1 MFEIIKTG
9 LIRSK
14 AVKTVFVD
22 TADLLPEELNSIA
35 LITGSIEKKDGL
47 ISIKSVLYDPVTN
60 KELTEFTSEAKSL
73 IDIHLKANEL
83 AKKIEQYLA
92 MRIKELDAGRLRIAV
107 MEFKEKNISKEKA
120 DTVADF
126 IRTQLSNN
134 SNLIIVERNNMDSI
148 LKEQMFQKTGC
159 TEADCAV
166 ELGKILNVEKI
177 IVGSVSMLDKKIY
190 INIRLVDIE
199 TAQAIFGET
208 KEIESESELF
218 SSCKELVKALN
229 AKLNLVK

>member
-1 MFEIIKTG
+1 
-9 LIRSK
+9 
-14 AVKTVFVD
+14 
-22 TADLLPEELNSIA
+22 
-35 LITGSIEKKDGL
+35 
-47 ISIKSVLYDPVTN
+47 
-60 KELTEFTSEAKSL
+60 
-73 IDIHLKANEL
+73 NEL
-83 AKKIEQYLA
+83 SKKIEQYLA
-92 MRIKELDAGRLRIAV
+92 IRIKELDAGRLRIAV

-148 LKEQMFQKTGC
+148 LKEQAFQKTGC

-177 IVGSVSMLDKKIY
+177 IVGSVSTLDKKIY
-190 INIRLVDIE
+190 INVRLVDIE

-208 KEIESESELF
+208 KEIASESELF